1 MHGSYNLYLVALSL
15 TVAMLASYTSLDLTA
30 HIHLLKAAG
39 AKRFFWLLGSAIAMG
54 TGTWSMHFIG
64 MLAFQMPIA
73 LGYDVRITGYSLLIA
88 IVTSGFALH
97 VATSDVLNGRRLFF
111 GGALL
116 GLGVAAMHY
125 TSMASMRMHPG
136 ITYRPALFLASI
148 GVAMAVSCAALWI
161 ASRLRDDSQRHVL
174 LKRCGAGLVMGLAI
188 AGMHYL
194 GMSAAIF
201 RNGATCGA
209 RDGVSPSWLVV
220 AVTGATLCI
229 LILTLIFS
237 MLDTRFYLHAHRL
250 NSSLQELNQR
260 LLKMATEDAL
270 TGLPN
275 RSSLIERIESLVS
288 RSQGGACGFS
298 VLFMD
303 LDAFKSINDSLG
315 HSAGDRLLKAF
326 ALHLV
331 KATRAGDTVARLS
344 GDEFVVLLE
353 GLSLPPEVTPIA
365 EAILQ
370 GAQQEFV
377 IDGTPLR
384 VTLSIGI
391 VTYPQDG
398 ASVEELLKNADTA
411 MYEAK
416 QSGRNTYRFFDVAM
430 SKAAARTLL
439 IHHGLSGALE
449 KEQLSLHFQPKLK
462 GMKLD
467 LAGAEALI
475 RWQHPEL
482 GNISP
487 MEFIPAAERTGQ
499 IVPIGHW
506 VICEVCRHIRH
517 WERESLPPV
526 KVAINLSLAQLRQP
540 DFVERARSVIHA
552 AGIAPDRIMFE
563 ITETVAMQDTE
574 LAAEVIRQFQSA
586 GFDIAI
592 DDFGTGYSSLAYL
605 QRFRV
610 KQLKIDRFF
619 IDGLGS
625 SEGEGHAIVAAI
637 IELAHS
643 LNMVVVAEGVET
655 DEQLAHLKRLKCDQ
669 VQGFLLAR
677 PLNSWDF
684 EGFLRD
690 QSKSIPL
697 MDPGNSEPDELL
709 VFGKI

>member
-15 TVAMLASYTSLDLTA
+15 AVATLASYTSLELTA
-30 HIHLLKAAG
+30 HIYLLKAAG
-39 AKRFFWLLGSAIAMG
+39 AKRFFWLLGGAIAMG
-54 TGTWSMHFIG
+54 TGIWSMHFIG
-64 MLAFQMPIA
+64 MLAFRMPIA
-73 LGYDVRITGYSLLIA
+73 LGYDARITGYSLLIA
-88 IVTSGFALH
+88 VVTSGLALH
-97 VATSDVLNGRRLFF
+97 VATGDGLDGRRLFF

-125 TSMASMRMHPG
+125 TGMASMRMRPG
-136 ITYRPALFLASI
+136 ISYRPGLFLASI
-148 GVAMAVSCAALWI
+148 GVAMAASCTALWI
-161 ASRLRDDSQRHVL
+161 SFRLRDDSQRQVL

-194 GMSAAIF
+194 GMIAAVF
-201 RNGATCGA
+201 DSRSTCGA
-209 RDGVSPSWLVV
+209 SDGVSASWLVL
-220 AVTGATLCI
+220 AVTGATLSI

-250 NSSLQELNQR
+250 NTSLQELNQR

-275 RSSLIERIESLVS
+275 RSSLIERIERVVA

-315 HSAGDRLLKAF
+315 HSAGDRLLKVF
-326 ALHLV
+326 SSHLA

-353 GLSLPPEVTPIA
+353 GLTLPTAVTPIA

-370 GAQQEFV
+370 DMQQEFV

-398 ASVEELLKNADTA
+398 ASVEELLKNADMA

-416 QSGRNTYRFFDVAM
+416 QSGRNTYRYYDVEM
-430 SKAAARTLL
+430 SKAASRTLL
-439 IHHGLSGALE
+439 IHHGLTIALE
-449 KEQLSLHFQPKLK
+449 EKQMSLHFQPKLR

-499 IVPIGHW
+499 IVPIGNW
-506 VICEVCRHIRH
+506 VICEVCRHIRK
-517 WERESLPPV
+517 WEQENLPSV
-526 KVAINLSLAQLRQP
+526 KIAINLSLAQLRQP
-540 DFVERARSVIHA
+540 DFVKSTRSVIDA
-552 AGIAPDRIMFE
+552 AGIAPERIMFE
-563 ITETVAMQDTE
+563 ITETMAMQNAE
-574 LAAEVIRQFQSA
+574 LVAEVIRQFQSA
-586 GFDIAI
+586 GFDFAI

-619 IDGLGS
+619 IDGLDS
-625 SEGEGHAIVAAI
+625 SGGEGHAIVAAI

-643 LNMVVVAEGVET
+643 LKMMVVAEGVET
-655 DEQLAHLKRLKCDQ
+655 EEQLAQLKRLKCDEL
-669 VQGFLLAR
+669 QGFLLAK
-677 PLNSWDF
+677 PMNSWNF
-684 EGFLRD
+684 EDFLRD
-690 QSKSIPL
+690 QSNSIPTFMESAL
-697 MDPGNSEPDELL
+697 H
-709 VFGKI
+709 